1 MSKYEFKAFNIS
13 TFDADK
19 EEGWKPTFRTAQD
32 YDDTPRDLEVVYLG
46 PNATY
51 KEQVVSIDM
60 KCGGAVRTHSVTGL
74 FSNDGQPCVL
84 DIILYRDAKPKP
96 REVSGTAYV
105 SEFGEVCSV
114 TPDFIDGHAT
124 NCKGVRCTITLHE

>member
-1 MSKYEFKAFNIS
+1 MSKYEFKAFDIS
-13 TFDADK
+13 TLENDK
-19 EEGWKPTFRTAQD
+19 EEGWRPTYRVSQD
-32 YDDTPRDLEVVYLG
+32 YDDTPREIEVVYLG
-46 PNATY
+46 ANATY
-51 KEQVVSIDM
+51 KEQVVSIDL
-60 KCGGAVRTHSVTGL
+60 KDGGSVRTHTATGL

-84 DIILYRDAKPKP
+84 DIILYRDARPKP

>member
-19 EEGWKPTFRTAQD
+19 EEGWKPTYRIAQD
-32 YDDTPRDLEVVYLG
+32 YVETPRDLEVVYLG

-60 KCGGAVRTHSVTGL
+60 KCDGSVRTHTATGL
-74 FSNDGQPCVL
+74 FSNDGQPSVL
-84 DIILYRDAKPKP
+84 DIILYRDARPKP

>member
-60 KCGGAVRTHSVTGL
+60 KCDGSVRTHTATGL
-74 FSNDGQPCVL
+74 FSNDGQPSVL

-96 REVSGTAYV
+96 RELEGYALVT
-105 SEFGEVCSV
+105 EEGEVFSV
-114 TPDFIDGHAT
+114 QPYIIPAGSG
-124 NCKGVRCTITLHE
+124 NYKSVPCTITLHE